1 MQGNTAVAW
10 DISKLKAMSTNSAD
24 TCYIAIFEGA
34 CGSTA
39 GGVYKISKEWY
50 ADHYGGPFAAKRSGA
65 GTCGNLVENWLTIS
79 ENHGASALTGT
90 RVTYIADFNCDHDT
104 TQATQACT
112 PVTHTGYVSDMACL
126 KYGKTFD
133 TQDSVLGSPG
143 KRTRSTLPCAG
154 FPCLSNSSRQRTAIL
169 THKPI

>member
-1 MQGNTAVAW
+1 
-10 DISKLKAMSTNSAD
+10 MSTNSAD

-50 ADHYGGPFAAKRSGA
+50 ADHYGGPFAAKRSGD

-79 ENHGASALTGT
+79 GNHGASALTGS
-90 RVTYIADFNCDHDT
+90 RVTYIADYHCDHDT
-104 TQATQACT
+104 TKATQATQAPTHAPRCT

-126 KYGKTFD
+126 KNGKTFD

-143 KRTRSTLPCAG
+143 KRTRPTLPCAG
-154 FPCLSNSSRQRTAIL
+154 FLYLSNSSHQRTAVL
-169 THKPI
+169 THTPI